1 MFLPIFGQKR
11 TKMTKMEH
19 MCESSSAKSGENG
32 CRAPSVVLSKCTSR
46 QTSFFVV
53 WSSFLPFSL
62 AKVTNFGNFL
72 RRFFWSDFLGGQKR
86 SDERQKKIF
95 FSNQIPKNKFL
106 LPVFF
111 RQTNARHHSFSLPI
125 SLTKVTNFGNFLR
138 RFFWTNFLRCLKR
151 SDEC

>member
-1 MFLPIFGQKR
+1 MKR
-11 TKMTKMEH
+11 PNELRRI
-19 MCESSSAKSGENG
+19 SSGKSGENG

-86 SDERQKKIF
+86 SDERQKKIL

-111 RQTNARHHSFSLPI
+111 RQTNACHHSFSLPI

-138 RFFWTNFLRCLKR
+138 RFFWTNFLRGLKR
-151 SDEC
+151 SDERQKKILFTKQIL